1 MRAISRYIFRQLFD
15 ATVFVTIAL
24 ACAIWLTQS
33 LRFVELIIN
42 RGLSLGAFA
51 YLTMLLLPTFL
62 TVILPIATLSAILFV
77 YNKLTIDS
85 ELVVLRAAGMS
96 QGSLAKPA
104 LLLAVLVSV
113 ICLSLNVYFLPTSY
127 RQFKDLEFTIRN
139 DYSAILLQEGVFNT
153 LTEGLTVYVRA
164 RESNGELLGVLM
176 HDNRQPTKP
185 VTMMAERGAMV
196 ASDSGPRVVMFKGNR
211 QEIERES
218 GELSLLYFD
227 RYIFDLGQFTDEI
240 EERWREPRERYLHE
254 LFFPDYESAADSYYA
269 DKLIAEGHQ
278 RLANSFLVVA
288 FVFVGLAALLS
299 GQFNRRGQLRR
310 ILVAAGLVVAI
321 QSAGLGLHN
330 LTSRQ
335 PAAAPLIY
343 LNVLLPILIST
354 IVLTHRPRR
363 RLVGLTPR
371 ATMDA
376 G

>member
-42 RGLSLGAFA
+42 RGLSLGVFA

-164 RESNGELLGVLM
+164 RESNGELLGVLV

-211 QEIERES
+211 QEIERAS

-254 LFFPDYESAADSYYA
+254 LFFPDYESEADSYYA

-330 LTSRQ
+330 LTSRL

-363 RLVGLTPR
+363 RRVGSTPR
-371 ATMDA
+371 AAMGA

>member
-1 MRAISRYIFRQLFD
+1 MRAISRYILRQLFD

-62 TVILPIATLSAILFV
+62 TVILPIATFSAILFV

-85 ELVVLRAAGMS
+85 ELVVLRAAGVS
-96 QGSLAKPA
+96 QGALAKPA
-104 LLLAVLVSV
+104 LLLAVLVAL
-113 ICLSLNVYFLPTSY
+113 ICASLNAYFLPASY

-153 LTEGLTVYVRA
+153 LTDGLTVYVRA
-164 RESNGELLGVLM
+164 RESSGELLGVLV
-176 HDNRQPTKP
+176 HDNRQPSKP
-185 VTMMAERGAMV
+185 VTIMAERGALV
-196 ASDSGPRVVMFKGNR
+196 ASESGPRVVMFKGNR
-211 QEIERES
+211 QEIERAS

-254 LFFPDYESAADSYYA
+254 LFFPDYSSQGDAYYA

-278 RLANSFLVVA
+278 RLANSLMVLA
-288 FVFVGLAALLS
+288 FAFVGLAALLS
-299 GQFNRRGQLRR
+299 GQFDRRGQLRR
-310 ILVAAGLVVAI
+310 ILVAAGLVVVI

-330 LTSRQ
+330 LTARL
-335 PAAAPLIY
+335 PAVAPLIY
-343 LNVLLPILIST
+343 INVLLPILISA
-354 IVLTHRPRR
+354 IVLGRRPRR
-363 RLVGLTPR
+363 RRRRLGPR
-371 ATMDA
+371 AAVSA